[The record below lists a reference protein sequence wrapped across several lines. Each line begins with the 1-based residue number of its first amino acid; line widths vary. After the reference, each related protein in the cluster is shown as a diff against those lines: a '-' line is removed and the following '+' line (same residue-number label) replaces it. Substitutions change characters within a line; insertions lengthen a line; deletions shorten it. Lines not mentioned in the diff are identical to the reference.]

1 MNKYYSTKMSIFVF
15 VAPALLLFT
24 VFCVY
29 PLLPQIWMSLH
40 NHDGF
45 RNLGFVGLDNYKEMI
60 ANSSF
65 WTAHKNTYLIVGIS
79 LLLGLPL
86 SMMLALYMDSQT
98 PNLRRFFKSA
108 AMFPAI
114 LSVTVVAQIWV
125 AFYEPNWGLFNSLLK
140 FIGLESWT
148 KSWLTDQYTVMPSI
162 GLTFLW
168 QYIGLNAILLYTG
181 IKTIPKQYYEAA
193 LIDGA
198 NFVTVSLRITIPL
211 LQDVIKYVLI
221 LSMLGSMAF
230 YSHVRIMTSGGPGD
244 LSRTVVYQMYYI
256 AFETSQF
263 GKGTA
268 IAVLFVLE
276 CLLIS
281 FLIQR
286 FVARERLEF

>member
-40 NHDGF
+40 EHDGF

-79 LLLGLPL
+79 VLLGLPL

-140 FIGLESWT
+140 AIGLESWT
-148 KSWLTDQYTVMPSI
+148 KSWLTDQHTVMPSI
-162 GLTFLW
+162 GMTFLW

-198 NFVTVSLRITIPL
+198 SFMKVSLRITIPL
-211 LQDVIKYVLI
+211 MQDVIKYVLI

>member
-1 MNKYYSTKMSIFVF
+1 MNKYYSTNMSIFVF
-15 VAPALLLFT
+15 AAPALLLFT

-45 RNLGFVGLDNYKEMI
+45 RNLGFVGLDNYREMI

-65 WTAHKNTYLIVGIS
+65 WTAHKNTYLIVAIS
-79 LLLGLPL
+79 ILLGLPL

-140 FIGLESWT
+140 AVGLESWT

-198 NFVTVSLRITIPL
+198 SFVKVSLRITIPL
-211 LQDVIKYVLI
+211 MQDVIKYVLI

>member
-29 PLLPQIWMSLH
+29 PLLPQFWMSLH
-40 NHDGF
+40 EHDGF
-45 RNLGFVGLDNYKEMI
+45 RNLGFVGLDNYKD
-60 ANSSF
+60 AFTSSSF
-65 WTAHKNTYLIVGIS
+65 WTAHRNTYLIVGIS
-79 LLLGLPL
+79 VVLGLPL
-86 SMMLALYMDSQT
+86 SMILALIMDTQT

-125 AFYEPNWGLFNSLLK
+125 AFYEPNWGLFNSILK
-140 FIGLESWT
+140 SIGLESWT
-148 KSWLTDQYTVMPSI
+148 RSWLTDQKTVMPSL

-168 QYIGLNAILLYTG
+168 QYIGLNAMLFYTG

-198 NFVTVSLRITIPL
+198 NFAQVSTRITIPL
-211 LQDVIKYVLI
+211 LQYVIHYVVI
-221 LSMLGSMAF
+221 LSVLGSMAF
-230 YSHVRIMTSGGPGD
+230 YSHVRVMTSGGPGD
-244 LSRTVVYQMYYI
+244 LSRTVVYQMYYT

-281 FLIQR
+281 IFIQR
-286 FVARERLEF
+286 FVAREKLEY

>member
-1 MNKYYSTKMSIFVF
+1 MFA
-15 VAPALLLFT
+15 APALLLFT

-40 NHDGF
+40 EHDGF
-45 RNLGFVGLDNYKEMI
+45 RNLGFVGLDNYKDAF

-65 WTAHKNTYLIVGIS
+65 WTAHRNTYLIVGIS
-79 LLLGLPL
+79 VVLGLPL
-86 SMMLALYMDSQT
+86 SMILALIMDTQT

-125 AFYEPNWGLFNSLLK
+125 AFYEPNWGLFNGILK
-140 FIGLESWT
+140 SVGLESWT
-148 KSWLTDQYTVMPSI
+148 RSWLTDQRTVMPSL

-168 QYIGLNAILLYTG
+168 QYIGLNAMLFYTG

-198 NFVTVSLRITIPL
+198 NFAQVSTRITIPL
-211 LQDVIKYVLI
+211 LQYVIHYVVI
-221 LSMLGSMAF
+221 LSVLGSMAF
-230 YSHVRIMTSGGPGD
+230 YSHVRVMTSGGPGD
-244 LSRTVVYQMYYI
+244 LSRTVVYQMYYT

-281 FLIQR
+281 IFIQR
-286 FVARERLEF
+286 FVAREKLEY